1 MKLPDLFN
9 KLYGVYEQHQNLII
23 ALDFDDTIFDW
34 KNSGYDLEYIRDLV
48 RRCQKHLNAKVILF
62 TCREGLVLSE
72 AIDYC
77 NDQGIGLWGVN
88 KNPDHPPTSSK
99 PFYNVLLDDK
109 ACLAEVAAVL
119 ERLLKEFGNEA

>member
-1 MKLPDLFN
+1 MKLPDLFE
-9 KLYGVYEQHQNLII
+9 KLRNVYFEHQNIII

-34 KNSGYDLEYIRDLV
+34 KNVGYDLEYIRDLV
-48 RRCQKHLNAKVILF
+48 RRCQKQLNARVILF

-88 KNPDHPPTSSK
+88 KNPNHAPTTSK

-109 ACLAEVAAVL
+109 ACLPEVAQVL
-119 ERLLKEFGNEA
+119 ERLLVEFKQ

>member
-1 MKLPDLFN
+1 MKLPDLFE
-9 KLYGVYEQHQNLII
+9 KLRNVYFEHQNIII

-34 KNSGYDLEYIRDLV
+34 KNAGYDLEYIRDLV

-88 KNPDHPPTSSK
+88 KNPNHQLTTSK

-109 ACLAEVAAVL
+109 ACLPEVAQVL
-119 ERLLKEFGNEA
+119 ERLLAEFKQ